1 MIKELLKGGAKML
14 AKQALVSTT
23 GLFVNYRSE
32 TPSAPATFNA
42 VSAKPDSEASISA
55 NKIVIYSDKLI
66 AEDAQSD
73 SQ

>member
-1 MIKELLKGGAKML
+1 MIKELLKGGGKML
-14 AKQALVSTT
+14 AKPALVSTT

-55 NKIVIYSDKLI
+55 NKIVIYSDELVVK
-66 AEDAQSD
+66 DAQSEP
-73 SQ
+73 Q